1 MLRADTSIFYDDNL
15 SLQHNIIWYI
25 WKKTQASIAWPF
37 PTREAWHFC
46 VDLTKNGK
54 DVQVMMAWPSLF
66 VRINDCPWTPKP
78 WEMKVSILKK
88 YGLCPL
94 KMRVLGSHG
103 MIYIYIDIFWAY
115 NFWQF
120 RNVCVFDQTK
130 NPRSYEKTTPIVEMK
145 SQGCGMFT
153 RKKHYRIKILSRQ
166 ELVGGGW
173 TNPVETYHR
182 HFSKPCSVLV
192 KPINQRKLCPST

>member
-1 MLRADTSIFYDDNL
+1 MASLINLMYHVTCIQIIQHIYCFDHIICPIHPMLRADTSIFYDDNL

-103 MIYIYIDIFWAY
+103 MIYIYILIYSEHITSDSSGMS
-115 NFWQF
+115 
-120 RNVCVFDQTK
+120 VCLTK
-130 NPRSYEKTTPIVEMK
+130 
-145 SQGCGMFT
+145 Q
-153 RKKHYRIKILSRQ
+153 KILGVTKKLLQSLRWRAKVVACSR
-166 ELVGGGW
+166 EKN
-173 TNPVETYHR
+173 TTE
-182 HFSKPCSVLV
+182 SKSSQD
-192 KPINQRKLCPST
+192 KN